1 MAVATAISIPRLE
14 NLSSCQF
21 FSMRDA
27 SFFSCFSLVGCLQ
40 IPRP

>member
-21 FSMRDA
+21 FSIRDA
-27 SFFSCFSLVGCLQ
+27 SFLGLSLVGCLQ